1 MVTISNS
8 CRQQV
13 SYPRWAFSP
22 RATIVVLLK
31 KMELILRKRG
41 NANAVWD
48 TFSSCLNPAPFQ
60 LVYIIFT
67 YAKDWGQNSLSG
79 VFAFYDGQ
87 DQDSVN
93 SMGSL

>member
-1 MVTISNS
+1 MI
-8 CRQQV
+8 
-13 SYPRWAFSP
+13 AL
-22 RATIVVLLK
+22 LLK

-60 LVYIIFT
+60 LVYIFT